1 MFKNLTVF
9 RIGPDWAADLLQAEA
24 ALDKDRFVE
33 CGATQQQSAGWV
45 APRGPA
51 EAPLLESIAGQWLL
65 RLMVEQR
72 VVPGAVV
79 KRRTDE
85 IADQLE
91 QSTGRRPGRRQTKEL
106 KEQALLE
113 LLPQAFTK
121 RASIGVWLSPTDRWL
136 IVDTG
141 SATLAQELA
150 RTFAAS
156 PADAT
161 TFVLPSEALLAHWL
175 RRTAALSQALPNQ
188 AVATFEQRVQAELSQ
203 LAPPV
208 AQSTEVLRM
217 VRQRLGQQAYRQAM
231 LDYWGGACAVT
242 GLALA
247 PVLRASH
254 AKPWA
259 VCESDAERLDVFNGL
274 LLAAHLDALFDQ
286 FLLSFDEHG
295 RALISP
301 QLDAAACELLGLR
314 PTMQMRWMAPE
325 HQRYMGYHRQRFLTG
340 P

>member
-1 MFKNLTVF
+1 MKSDE
-9 RIGPDWAADLLQAEA
+9 IGSLIQLAVSMNPLQR
-24 ALDKDRFVE
+24 ALIEKAGHDNGFEYVLPGDAQHV
-33 CGATQQQSAGWV
+33 ALASA
-45 APRGPA
+45 RHPA
-51 EAPLLESIAGQWLL
+51 RVRVSVAGQGFE
-65 RLMVEQR
+65 V
-72 VVPGAVV
+72 A
-79 KRRTDE
+79 
-85 IADQLE
+85 I
-91 QSTGRRPGRRQTKEL
+91 
-106 KEQALLE
+106 
-113 LLPQAFTK
+113 
-121 RASIGVWLSPTDRWL
+121 
-136 IVDTG
+136 DTG

-188 AVATFEQRVQAELSQ
+188 AVATFEQQVQAELSQ

-259 VCESDAERLDVFNGL
+259 VCDSDAERLDVFNGL

-301 QLDAAACELLGLR
+301 QLDGAACEVLGLR
-314 PTMQMRWMAPE
+314 PTMRMRWMAPE

>member
-91 QSTGRRPGRRQTKEL
+91 QSTGRRPGRKQTKEL

-141 SATLAQELA
+141 SATRADEVVTLLVKALQGLSVQALHTNE
-150 RTFAAS
+150 S
-156 PADAT
+156 PAAVMSDWLLSGEPAADFTVDRECELKTPDEMKSVVRYARHPLDIEEVREHIRQGKVPTRLALTWNARIAFTLTDLLQIRRIEFLDGVFEDDASVSKEERFDADAAIAT
-161 TFVLPSEALLAHWL
+161 AELRRLLPALVEALGGEH
-175 RRTAALSQALPNQ
+175 LP
-188 AVATFEQRVQAELSQ
+188 
-203 LAPPV
+203 
-208 AQSTEVLRM
+208 
-217 VRQRLGQQAYRQAM
+217 
-231 LDYWGGACAVT
+231 
-242 GLALA
+242 
-247 PVLRASH
+247 AS
-254 AKPWA
+254 
-259 VCESDAERLDVFNGL
+259 
-274 LLAAHLDALFDQ
+274 
-286 FLLSFDEHG
+286 
-295 RALISP
+295 
-301 QLDAAACELLGLR
+301 
-314 PTMQMRWMAPE
+314 
-325 HQRYMGYHRQRFLTG
+325 
-340 P
+340 

>member
-51 EAPLLESIAGQWLL
+51 EAPLLESIAGQWLM

-79 KRRTDE
+79 KRRTEE

-91 QSTGRRPGRRQTKEL
+91 QSTGRRPGRKQTKEI

-121 RASIGVWLSPTDRWL
+121 RASIDVWLSPTDRWL

-141 SATLAQELA
+141 SATRADEVVTLLVKALPGLSVQALHTNEAPAAVMSDWLLSGEPAAGFTVDRECELKTPDEMKSVVRYARHPLDIEEVREHIRQGKVPTRLAVTWNA
-150 RTFAAS
+150 RISFTLTDLLQIRRIEFLDGVFEDDAS
-156 PADAT
+156 VSKEERFDADAAIAT
-161 TFVLPSEALLAHWL
+161 AELRRLLPDLVEALGGEHLP
-175 RRTAALSQALPNQ
+175 AA
-188 AVATFEQRVQAELSQ
+188 
-203 LAPPV
+203 
-208 AQSTEVLRM
+208 
-217 VRQRLGQQAYRQAM
+217 
-231 LDYWGGACAVT
+231 
-242 GLALA
+242 
-247 PVLRASH
+247 
-254 AKPWA
+254 
-259 VCESDAERLDVFNGL
+259 
-274 LLAAHLDALFDQ
+274 
-286 FLLSFDEHG
+286 
-295 RALISP
+295 
-301 QLDAAACELLGLR
+301 
-314 PTMQMRWMAPE
+314 
-325 HQRYMGYHRQRFLTG
+325 
-340 P
+340 